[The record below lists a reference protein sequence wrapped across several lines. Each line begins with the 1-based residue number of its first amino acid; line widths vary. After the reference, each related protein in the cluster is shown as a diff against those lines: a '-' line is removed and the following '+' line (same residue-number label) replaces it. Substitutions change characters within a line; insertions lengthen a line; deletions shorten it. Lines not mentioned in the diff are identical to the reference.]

1 MLPQGEQPSA
11 AVVLFPFLAC
21 FCGHHPQSLTWTA
34 SCCSVYVC
42 FCFVLL
48 QQELVQCQSTVMQS
62 APSQLL
68 IVVYQSDAW
77 HQQHCGKVF
86 AVAAAALVECCVRIF
101 SLVNSYTHTHCIL
114 CAFRCLCVLSVY
126 SYRLASAVCT
136 QSAPGA
142 SH

>member
-11 AVVLFPFLAC
+11 AVVLFSFLAC

-48 QQELVQCQSTVMQS
+48 QRELVQCQSTVMQS

-101 SLVNSYTHTHCIL
+101 SLVNSYTHTLHSL
-114 CAFRCLCVLSVY
+114 CFSLSVC
-126 SYRLASAVCT
+126 SFCVFLSIGECCVH
-136 QSAPGA
+136 PVGA
-142 SH
+142 GR